1 MVNDLPWCKSR
12 EVPCLVRRRGDAD
25 VASIPPSDRRRPLHQ
40 NLNWY
45 WLFWMHSAVF
55 VELESIPDA
64 TVPNSSG
71 YDLALAC
78 TQFEINKSVNAHFA
92 DDFILENNVVPYIL
106 GQIPSGRDLELVTGH
121 EVMQKVSHL
130 GR

>member
-1 MVNDLPWCKSR
+1 M
-12 EVPCLVRRRGDAD
+12 RRRGGAV

-45 WLFWMHSAVF
+45 WLFWRYSAVF

-64 TVPNSSG
+64 TVPDSSG
-71 YDLALAC
+71 YDVALAC
-78 TQFEINKSVNAHFA
+78 TQFEIYKSVNAHFA
-92 DDFILENNVVPYIL
+92 DDFILDNDLIPYIL
-106 GQIPSGRDLELVTGH
+106 RQFSSGRDLELETGH

-130 GR
+130 RR